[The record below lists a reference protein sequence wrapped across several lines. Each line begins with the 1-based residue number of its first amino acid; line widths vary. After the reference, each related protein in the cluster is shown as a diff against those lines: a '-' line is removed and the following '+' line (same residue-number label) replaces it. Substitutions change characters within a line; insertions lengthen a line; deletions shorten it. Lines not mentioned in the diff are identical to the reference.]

1 MQFIQW
7 LIVLALAALA
17 GGLVSK
23 LKLPS
28 ILGWLIVGMIFG
40 PHAVGL
46 LPQPVLDDVVAIVV
60 FFTVNSILSSSV
72 SGGAVPLYM
81 IPVMIFLPVAIGV
94 VAGLPAGWLLRRTR
108 GRVWTLA
115 VLLAGITLTAG
126 IGWLINTQV
135 LSGITLN
142 YMLMG
147 VSFSVVFTN
156 MVSEERLGEIT
167 DYFHPILA
175 VSLLAAI
182 VDLGAPLN
190 YHLIL
195 GAGLYTFLYIAAR
208 GAGKY
213 FGARLGARAMKMP
226 DTVQK
231 YLGLT
236 LLPHSGVSLVF
247 TGIACSTLAARP
259 ELVGVVQGTIAA
271 AAVIW
276 IARCVPAENRSRA
289 LCYAAVALLYFI
301 LVIIIMNSLKTVW
314 GRMRFREMTDPV
326 NQFTRWYQ
334 IVPRGGFNNI
344 YASFPSGHSMNSA
357 GVILLM
363 LLPPM
368 IPALRGRE
376 KALHAFVY
384 VWCVLV
390 GISRVFMG
398 AHFSSDVTVGVL
410 LSLAIFE
417 ALRAILYRNVPQI
430 AELT

>member
-23 LKLPS
+23 LKLTS
-28 ILGWLIVGMIFG
+28 ILGWLIVSMIFG

-46 LPQPVLDDVVAIVV
+46 LPMAVLDDVVAIVV

-115 VLLAGITLTAG
+115 VLL
-126 IGWLINTQV
+126 
-135 LSGITLN
+135 SGITLN

-147 VSFSVVFTN
+147 VSFSAVFTN

-195 GAGLYTFLYIAAR
+195 GAGCTPSYISQQE
-208 GAGKY
+208 GPGNI
-213 FGARLGARAMKMP
+213 LGRDWA
-226 DTVQK
+226 
-231 YLGLT
+231 
-236 LLPHSGVSLVF
+236 
-247 TGIACSTLAARP
+247 P
-259 ELVGVVQGTIAA
+259 E
-271 AAVIW
+271 
-276 IARCVPAENRSRA
+276 P
-289 LCYAAVALLYFI
+289 
-301 LVIIIMNSLKTVW
+301 
-314 GRMRFREMTDPV
+314 
-326 NQFTRWYQ
+326 
-334 IVPRGGFNNI
+334 
-344 YASFPSGHSMNSA
+344 
-357 GVILLM
+357 
-363 LLPPM
+363 
-368 IPALRGRE
+368 
-376 KALHAFVY
+376 
-384 VWCVLV
+384 
-390 GISRVFMG
+390 
-398 AHFSSDVTVGVL
+398 
-410 LSLAIFE
+410 
-417 ALRAILYRNVPQI
+417 
-430 AELT
+430 